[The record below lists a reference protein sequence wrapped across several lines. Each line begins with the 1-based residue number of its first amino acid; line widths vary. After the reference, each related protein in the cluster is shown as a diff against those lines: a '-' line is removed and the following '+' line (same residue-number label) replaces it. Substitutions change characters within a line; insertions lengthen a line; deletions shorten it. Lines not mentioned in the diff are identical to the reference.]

1 MRFAFGEF
9 ELDVGVGELR
19 RGGQPVRL
27 QPRVFDTLRHLIE
40 HRDRVVGKQELIDV
54 CWDGETSN
62 PIAVPWSVSHARKAL
77 GQGRSQPGPIET
89 VRGRGYRFVAEVT
102 RPATSGAA
110 GTASGELFV
119 GRDDV
124 MDRLVRALTAARA
137 GNGRLCLLTG
147 EAGIGKTRCAT
158 ELANFARRSGVGVWM
173 GRCVEGAGAPAFWP
187 WIQILRA
194 TCADRRSA
202 SAERQGA
209 EALLAQLGPRDLPSP
224 ETARRPAPDLPDT
237 SRFWLCEALVRGLRR
252 TAEARLRV
260 LILDDLHAADVGSL
274 EALALLAP
282 ELAQTKMLVVAT
294 SRDGSGAEA
303 AQKHS
308 PMRLR
313 ACETVRLSGLTLE
326 DAERYIAGALGA
338 SSPPSLARAVHAT
351 TGGNPLFLKE
361 AVRLVT
367 AQVDR
372 GSALR
377 AEDVE
382 LPEVARQLLHGRIS
396 TLDPP
401 TREVLDAA
409 SVIGDEFDLP
419 VLQRAL
425 SMSAEALLTRIDA
438 AIRARFI
445 EARPGTDAY
454 AFAHTLLRESL
465 YDALPDVTRRRLHAR
480 VARALESFA
489 VARPRHA
496 AIAHHFHLALPEASA
511 GEVSRHCLMAGES
524 AMQVFAYDE
533 AAEFYTWA
541 LAAQGYADAP
551 DARSSCELLLR
562 CAHALRRAGN
572 VPEARRH
579 CRHAVEIGKREGFA
593 DLLLY
598 AARSLRPTVWISQ
611 VPDPLALQAL
621 EHALKLLDET
631 SKADQARAYGLL
643 ACIPPY
649 SVDLAS
655 SRALSDRALG
665 LARELGE
672 PSVLLEALVCSL
684 PSLGGPD
691 HIDDLLATAD
701 EILRL
706 DGPVVSWWSA
716 EAFFGRYGA
725 LSLRGDAAAADRA
738 LEAFGECA
746 DQLRMPE
753 SVWQYER
760 VRAQEAMYAGD
771 FARAEARFDELFA
784 QSTSFR
790 PYALFL
796 YAAQLSA
803 LRRER
808 NAKARSAVPLGAS
821 PDVAWKWAAPIPAY
835 RATMLLMLIDLG
847 DEAAARAELADLARD
862 DFAVI
867 ARDSNYLYAL
877 AHLGTAAIKL
887 NDRDAVERLYER
899 LSPYGGFAA
908 VNGLSLSLGSVAH
921 YLGTLARF
929 LGRLSAAEA
938 HLEQSRAT
946 NRRLG
951 HEVHALR
958 TELVLAELLVQEPSM
973 ARLERARTLAEGIRD
988 GARRLGMI
996 ELSEEA
1002 EKLLERGPSSSES
1015 ATSVR
1020 PSAAG
1025 PERIPDVRP
1034 SQRGSADGRA

>member
-1 MRFAFGEF
+1 M
-9 ELDVGVGELR
+9 
-19 RGGQPVRL
+19 
-27 QPRVFDTLRHLIE
+27 
-40 HRDRVVGKQELIDV
+40 
-54 CWDGETSN
+54 
-62 PIAVPWSVSHARKAL
+62 
-77 GQGRSQPGPIET
+77 
-89 VRGRGYRFVAEVT
+89 RGRGYRFVAEVT
-102 RPATSGAA
+102 RPAISIAA
-110 GTASGELFV
+110 GAASGEPFV

-124 MDRLVRALTAARA
+124 MDRLALALNAART

-187 WIQILRA
+187 WIQILRD

-202 SAERQGA
+202 SGDRQAAET
-209 EALLAQLGPRDLPSP
+209 LLAQLGPRDLPSP
-224 ETARRPAPDLPDT
+224 EAARRQTPALPDT
-237 SRFWLCEALVRGLRR
+237 SRFWLCEALVRALRR
-252 TAEARLRV
+252 TAESRLRV
-260 LILDDLHAADVGSL
+260 LILDDLHAADEGSL

-282 ELAQTKMLVVAT
+282 DLAQTKMLVVAT
-294 SRDGSGAEA
+294 SRDGSAAEA
-303 AQKHS
+303 AQKHN
-308 PMRLR
+308 PMRMR

-338 SSPPSLARAVHAT
+338 SGPPSLARALHAT

-372 GSALR
+372 GAALR

-382 LPEVARQLLHGRIS
+382 LPEVARQLLHDRIS

-419 VLQRAL
+419 IVQRAL
-425 SMSAEALLTRIDA
+425 SMSAEALLTRIEA
-438 AIRARFI
+438 AMRARFI

-465 YDALPDVTRRRLHAR
+465 YEALPDVTRRRLHER

-496 AIAHHFHLALPEASA
+496 AIAYHFHRALPEASA
-511 GEVSRHCLMAGES
+511 EEVSRHCLMAGES

-541 LAAQGYADAP
+541 LAAQGYAEAP

-562 CAHALRRAGN
+562 CAHALRRGGH

-593 DLLLY
+593 DLLLD

-611 VPDPLALQAL
+611 VPDPLALEAL

-631 SKADQARAYGLL
+631 SKAERARAYGLL
-643 ACIPPY
+643 ACIPPH
-649 SVDLAS
+649 SLDIVG

-665 LARELGE
+665 LARELGDR
-672 PSVLLEALVCSL
+672 SLLLEALVSSL

-691 HIDDLLATAD
+691 HIDELLARAA

-725 LSLRGDAAAADRA
+725 LCLRGDAAPADRA

-746 DQLRMPE
+746 DQLRMRQT
-753 SVWQYER
+753 VWQYER

-771 FARAEARFDELFA
+771 FARAEARFHELFA
-784 QSTSFR
+784 QSLPFR

-796 YAAQLSA
+796 YAAQLNA
-803 LRRER
+803 LAWER
-808 NAKARSAVPLGAS
+808 NAKALSTVTLGAS

-835 RATMLLMLIDLG
+835 RATMLLGRIDLG
-847 DEAAARAELADLARD
+847 DEAAARAELADLAKD
-862 DFAVI
+862 DFAAI

-877 AHLGTAAIKL
+877 AHLATAAVKL
-887 NDRDAVERLYER
+887 NDRPAAERLYER
-899 LSPYGGFAA
+899 LNLYAGYNA
-908 VNGLSLSLGSVAH
+908 VNALSLSLGSVAH
-921 YLGTLARF
+921 YLGTLSRF

-938 HLEQSRAT
+938 HLEDSRAM

-958 TELVLAELLVQEPSM
+958 TELVLAELLAAQPSM

-988 GARRLGMI
+988 GARRLGMT
-996 ELSEEA
+996 ELSEDA
-1002 EKLLERGPSSSES
+1002 ERLLEKGFSATVS
-1015 ATSVR
+1015 ATSMR
-1020 PSAAG
+1020 ASAEGAG
-1025 PERIPDVRP
+1025 A
-1034 SQRGSADGRA
+1034 GGRRA